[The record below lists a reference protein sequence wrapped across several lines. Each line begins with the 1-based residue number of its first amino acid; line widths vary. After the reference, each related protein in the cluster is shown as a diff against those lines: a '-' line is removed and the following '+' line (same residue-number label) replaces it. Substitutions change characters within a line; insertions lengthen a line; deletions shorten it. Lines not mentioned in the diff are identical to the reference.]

1 MVDEKISAM
10 CETDGEVLVNRIEDG
25 CPICGGVV
33 TPM

>member
-1 MVDEKISAM
+1 MDEKFSAL
-10 CETDGEVLVNRIEDG
+10 CPVDGEVKVYQIEDG